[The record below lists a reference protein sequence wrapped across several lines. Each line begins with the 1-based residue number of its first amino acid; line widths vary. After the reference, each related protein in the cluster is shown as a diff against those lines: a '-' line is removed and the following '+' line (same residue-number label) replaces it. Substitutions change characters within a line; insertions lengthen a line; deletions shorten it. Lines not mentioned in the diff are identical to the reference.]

1 MSQPEA
7 LDDLL
12 VGLFMESHAKA
23 PREIWLDLDATDD
36 PLHGDQEGRF
46 FHGYYR
52 CYCYLPLYIFCGGH
66 LLCARLRPSDRDAAA
81 GAVDELQPIVSQLR
95 RHWPKTRIVIRGDA
109 GFCRD
114 AIMSWC
120 EEHDVDYVLGLAR
133 NARLVRALGCALHE
147 ARTVHGAHRQAG
159 AALPG
164 LRLSHAQVVEPYAAR
179 SGQGG
184 ASVEGGEPALR
195 GDQSGAPQGVR
206 QASV

>member
-1 MSQPEA
+1 MSCSRSSA
-7 LDDLL
+7 SCA
-12 VGLFMESHAKA
+12 G
-23 PREIWLDLDATDD
+23 T
-36 PLHGDQEGRF
+36 GR
-46 FHGYYR
+46 
-52 CYCYLPLYIFCGGH
+52 
-66 LLCARLRPSDRDAAA
+66 RP
-81 GAVDELQPIVSQLR
+81 
-95 RHWPKTRIVIRGDA
+95 RIVIRGDA

-147 ARTVHGAHRQAG
+147 ARTVHGRTGKPAR
-159 AALPG
+159 
-164 LRLSHAQVVEPYAAR
+164 RYRDFDYRTRKSWEPYAAR